1 VKYGYISLIAMASVV
16 ACTAPT
22 SSMEGVGESTESVS
36 SANGV
41 AAALSVNVAG
51 SSYGA
56 TMTVTN
62 NTAEPVT
69 NWQVLVDM
77 GPRPSDPN
85 KTTIRV
91 QWLQPAG
98 AAAVNGA
105 YVNDL
110 GNGTLFMPTSTTANI
125 GPGGSQ
131 TISWSGDWTGNNP
144 AVLSVDGM
152 PSGTANAGNAADGI
166 DPIALAS
173 ASTALSIA
181 THYEKDKLPN
191 NGDPLYSLYDQT
203 IWSAQSFRV
212 ASGSASIEYDPNM
225 PGYAFIP
232 NSVKADLAFAQL
244 DPSVASY
251 LTAGLVSCF
260 SVSDGSMVYAFRAD
274 FLKGFRY
281 PASHNG
287 SVTNSDGSVD
297 NFTAQGSPINKAQQ
311 IINISANSG
320 PGTPDPSFGI
330 LRYLNA
336 SWNGSAP
343 TFPNYWT
350 AIYPKFLGSDMNV
363 GSPNPGSWHGR
374 YAAACTPF
382 NGPGGSSNPYFVLS
396 QTINGQ
402 HQNFS
407 AWFQGVGSQS
417 CNNGCTANFQVDPAP
432 YTEPGAY
439 FDINNNPVGMQSNPF
454 ALDPAYLYAVPDH
467 ASQWATRTVNG
478 VQQWGTFS
486 KAVTMYGVLEYKYVK
501 AM

>member
-1 VKYGYISLIAMASVV
+1 VKCGHISLIAMASVV
-16 ACTAPT
+16 ACVAPT
-22 SSMEGVGESTESVS
+22 SSSEGVGGSVESAS
-36 SANGV
+36 STNGV
-41 AAALSVNVAG
+41 AAALSVSVAG
-51 SSYGA
+51 STYNA
-56 TMTVTN
+56 TMAVTN

-69 NWQVLVDM
+69 NWQVLVNM
-77 GPRPSDPN
+77 GPRPSDQN
-85 KTTIRV
+85 KSTIHV
-91 QWLQPAG
+91 QWLQPSG
-98 AAAVNGA
+98 SAAVNGA
-105 YVNDL
+105 FVNDL
-110 GNGTLFMPTSTTANI
+110 GQSTLFVPTDATANI
-125 GPGGSQ
+125 RAGGSQ
-131 TISWSGDWTGNNP
+131 TITWSGDWTGTTP
-144 AVLSVDGM
+144 VVLSVDGM

-173 ASTALSIA
+173 ASTALAIA

-191 NGDPLYSLYDQT
+191 NGDPLYALYDQT
-203 IWSAQSFRV
+203 IWSAQSFRI
-212 ASGSASIEYDPNM
+212 ASGNASIEFDPNM

-251 LTAGLVSCF
+251 LTAGLVSCL
-260 SVSDGSMVYAFRAD
+260 SVSDGSMVYGFRAD
-274 FLKGFRY
+274 FLKGFAY

-297 NFTAQGSPINKAQQ
+297 NFTAQGSAINKGQETIAVT
-311 IINISANSG
+311 ANSG
-320 PGTPDPSFGI
+320 PTKPDPDFGI

-350 AIYPKFLGSDMNV
+350 AIYPKFQGSDLNV
-363 GSPNPGSWHGR
+363 GAVNPGTWHGR

-382 NGPGGSSNPYFVLS
+382 NGPGGSSNPYFILNQS
-396 QTINGQ
+396 INGQ
-402 HQNFS
+402 PQSFS

-417 CNNGCTANFQVDPAP
+417 CNNGCTASFKVDPAP
-432 YTEPGAY
+432 YTEPGVY

-454 ALDPAYLYAVPDH
+454 DLDPAYLYAVPDH

-486 KAVTMYGVLEYKYVK
+486 KPVVMYGVTEYKYIKV
-501 AM
+501 M